1 MFYKSFRYFFIL
13 LYYFLVTLIGQT
25 SRDAVIQIDTPYDGE
40 VISDNY
46 LVVRFN
52 VAEFFEIGQE
62 QCNNCDGYLKVSLDQ
77 NLIVSSRPNEG
88 DLIYFPLAKK
98 LFEISFVDHDD
109 QFYQLSNLP
118 VFKSKHAFNI
128 G

>member
-25 SRDAVIQIDTPYDGE
+25 SRDAVVQIDTPSDGE
-40 VISDNY
+40 VISYY

-52 VAEFFEIGQE
+52 VGIFQIYQE

-77 NLIVSSRPNEG
+77 NLIGTVTSNGQSDYTITGITAGLHFLQIEAVE
-88 DLIYFPLAKK
+88 PLDKV
-98 LFEISFVDHDD
+98 LL
-109 QFYQLSNLP
+109 Q
-118 VFKSKHAFNI
+118 
-128 G
+128 